1 MIVMKFGG
9 TSVKTAD
16 AMRRVAD
23 IVANE
28 SVNKPLVVLSACGGY
43 TDKFLASAR
52 LSGAGNINEAETL
65 IIEIENHHRTLCNEL
80 LYGTEQYPLAI
91 DKVNDLLR
99 GFRTFCEGIALLG
112 ECTPRSIDAVASF
125 GELLSTTIFT
135 YYASSKGIPSVFH
148 DARSTMKT
156 NEVFTSAKV
165 QISTLEHQSKLQI
178 LPLLNA
184 GNIVV
189 TQGFIGSTSEGLT
202 TTLGR
207 GGSDLSAA
215 LYGSVLGADKIQI
228 WTDVSGVLTADPR
241 IIPTAKTLPFLT
253 FDEVRELAYY
263 GAKVLHPDTIKPAI
277 EHSIPVV
284 VLNTFA
290 PESSGTTIISKQ
302 SALAQGKLNINEL
315 HAVTL
320 RKNCLLLK
328 MQAPIELTALELLH
342 SIHSECKRQNIPI
355 LFASATE
362 STANIIIDSADEY
375 KVSKQFSNIRQEV
388 TLLVVC
394 GTHIEGSKQLAR
406 IANALEQLNPISL
419 SGGVSDVAVVAVL
432 LPEVATK
439 ALTSVHELL

>member
-1 MIVMKFGG
+1 MKFGG

-28 SVNKPLVVLSACGGY
+28 LANQPLVVLSACGGF
-43 TDKFLASAR
+43 TDKFLTSAR
-52 LSGAGNINEAETL
+52 LSGAGKSSDAEVL
-65 IIEIENHHRTLCNEL
+65 ISEIELHHRTLCSEL
-80 LYGTEQYPLAI
+80 LSDSDQYSTAI
-91 DKVNDLLR
+91 DKVNDLLHD
-99 GFRTFCEGIALLG
+99 FRTFCEGIALLG

-135 YYASSKGIPSVFH
+135 YYMVSKGLPAVFH
-148 DARSTMKT
+148 DARSSMKT
-156 NEVFTSAKV
+156 NSVFTSATV
-165 QISTLEHQSKLQI
+165 QINALEHHSQLEIS
-178 LPLLNA
+178 PLLSE
-184 GNIVV
+184 GKVVV
-189 TQGFIGSTSEGLT
+189 TQGFIGSTSDGIT

-215 LYGSVLGADKIQI
+215 LYGSVLGAHKIQI

-241 IIPTAKTLPFLT
+241 IIPSARTLPFLT

-290 PESSGTTIISKQ
+290 PDNSGTTIISKQ
-302 SALAQGKLNINEL
+302 SAIAQEKLSSNEL

-320 RKNCLLLK
+320 RKNCVLLR
-328 MQAPIELTALELLH
+328 MQAPIEFTALELLY
-342 SIHSECKRQNIPI
+342 SIHNECKRQGVP
-355 LFASATE
+355 LLLTSATE
-362 STANIIIDSADEY
+362 STANILIDISDEY
-375 KVSKQFSNIRQEV
+375 KIGKQFSNTRQEV

-394 GTHIEGSKQLAR
+394 GTHIEGSKQLIRVAT
-406 IANALEQLNPISL
+406 ALEQYNPIMVL
-419 SGGVSDVAVVAVL
+419 GGVSDVGIAAIL
-432 LPEVATK
+432 SPEVSTK
-439 ALTSVHELL
+439 ALASVHELL